1 MQIVDPLGRIELNI
15 MLAKD
20 AVERMGEAI
29 PFIARVTALA
39 SARQRLVLALAIDAS
54 PSMDGERIFFA
65 KSAAIK
71 LIEILEPGDVLMI
84 IGFCKKPFLVYGPR
98 TIETQDQIK
107 EARRKIAAIKTC
119 PGTNIADTLV
129 YTITLLKEELKS
141 GGIGRILLITDG
153 EPTVGE
159 KKPDKIEEKVF
170 KALGESEIPIVAIG
184 VGSEYN
190 ESLLLRLADATN
202 GDLEHISDVD
212 HLEEVI
218 VKEAVKAA
226 QVVAQNVE
234 LLLTTPPGVEARF
247 YGRRFKA
254 TEEGYVVDIGFL
266 SSGEVEDIAGE
277 LIVAEPGT
285 AGVTVSFKVRYTDPQ
300 TQVVIESSSLTA
312 RIAVG
317 KPSYYQKVIA
327 SKVEMIKSSE
337 QLKKA
342 ILSKNYKEAVQYLRE
357 IAEASL
363 SIGSVDLREKT
374 IDILEL
380 IEKGEVEEGAK
391 RAATLARKLSR
402 GGEA

>member
-1 MQIVDPLGRIELNI
+1 MQIVDPLGRLELNVL
-15 MLAKD
+15 LAKD
-20 AVERMGEAI
+20 AIERIGDSI
-29 PFIARVTALA
+29 PFIARITALA

-71 LIEILEPGDVLMI
+71 LVDTLEPGDVLI
-84 IGFCKKPFLVYGPR
+84 VLGFCRKPFLVYGPKTVEGR
-98 TIETQDQIK
+98 DELR
-107 EARRKIAAIKTC
+107 EAKKKIAAIKTC

-129 YTITLLKEELKS
+129 HTINIVKEELKS

-159 KKPDKIEEKVF
+159 KRPEKIEEKVF

-212 HLEEVI
+212 QLEEVV
-218 VKEAVKAA
+218 VKEAIKAA

-234 LLLTTPPGVEARF
+234 IIVNTPPGVEARF
-247 YGRRFKA
+247 YGRKFRVSD
-254 TEEGYVVDIGFL
+254 EGYVVDIGFL
-266 SSGEVEDIAGE
+266 SSGEVEDVAGE
-277 LIVAEPGT
+277 LVVSDIGPQEA
-285 AGVTVSFKVRYTDPQ
+285 TVSFKVRYTDPQ
-300 TQVVIESSSLTA
+300 TQVVIESGALRA
-312 RIAVG
+312 KIGIGR
-317 KPSYYQKVIA
+317 PSFYQRMVA

-342 ILSKNYKEAVQYLRE
+342 ILSKNYKEAVQYLKE

-363 SIGSVDLREKT
+363 TLGSVDLREKT